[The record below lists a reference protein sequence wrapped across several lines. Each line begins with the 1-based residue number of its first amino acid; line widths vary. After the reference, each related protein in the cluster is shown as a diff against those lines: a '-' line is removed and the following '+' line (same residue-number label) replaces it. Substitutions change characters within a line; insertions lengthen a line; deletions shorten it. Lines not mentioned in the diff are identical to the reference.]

1 MTNTVTQEM
10 INAEYALLKEYA
22 STLAFPQNAMDYFDS
37 ELAAYDKKDY
47 ANLKD
52 KLFIIRGMR
61 NDQYGLRD

>member
-22 STLAFPQNAMDYFDS
+22 STLAFPQYAMDYFDS

-52 KLFIIRGMR
+52 KLFIIRSMR